1 LKIIKG
7 IFQNKNKMLKNIFSR
22 LIYFVLLLI
31 LSVKF
36 SFSDINIRY
45 LGHSCFYINL
55 NDKNKSIVSILI
67 DPYSYELNYPYLKE
81 FEKTKEFKNLNY
93 IISSHSHFDH
103 FNENIFK
110 LLKNKYIKGA
120 DDNNWYPFYLENND
134 TKIYNFGVYHD
145 ENFGKNRGKNSILII
160 QTKLNNNS
168 LKIAHLGDIGH
179 TLNQNNL
186 YPNKLNLNI
195 TDIKNCDILFLPI
208 GGYFTIDVKNIP
220 DLIDFINPKVIIPMH
235 YKNKYIPDF
244 PILTLDEFLNIPNI
258 REKLKNFK
266 IIKVKDLI
274 TISKISEK
282 QIIIFNIY

>member
-1 LKIIKG
+1 MELLKIIKG

-31 LSVKF
+31 LSIKF
-36 SFSDINIRY
+36 IFSDINIRY

-55 NDKNKSIVSILI
+55 DDKSKSIISILI
-67 DPYSYELNYPYLKE
+67 DPYSYELSYPYLKE
-81 FEKTKEFKNLNY
+81 FKKTNEFKNLNY
-93 IISSHSHFDH
+93 IISSHTHFDH
-103 FNENIFK
+103 FNEDIFK
-110 LLKNKYIKGA
+110 LLKSKYLIGA
-120 DDNNWYPFYLENND
+120 DDNNWYPFYINVLEN
-134 TKIYNFGVYHD
+134 KVYNFGVYHN
-145 ENFGKNRGKNSILII
+145 ENLGKN
-160 QTKLNNNS
+160 
-168 LKIAHLGDIGH
+168 IGH
-179 TLNQNNL
+179 NLNQNNL
-186 YPNKLNLNI
+186 YPNLNI

-235 YKNKYIPDF
+235 YKNKYIPNF
-244 PILTLDEFLNIPNI
+244 PILTLNEFLNIPNI

-282 QIIIFNIY
+282 QIIIFNTY